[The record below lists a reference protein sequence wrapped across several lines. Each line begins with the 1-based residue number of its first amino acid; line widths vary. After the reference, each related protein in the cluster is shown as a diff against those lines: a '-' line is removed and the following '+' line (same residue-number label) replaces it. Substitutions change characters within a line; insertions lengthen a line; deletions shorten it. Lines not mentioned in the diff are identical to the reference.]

1 MKEAIFAVND
11 FGFKQMQLPAL
22 KHILTPQIL
31 HQRRSWNRWVI
42 QEKHTLK
49 KITFSRESFWTLP
62 SIRCS
67 SINQ

>member
-11 FGFKQMQLPAL
+11 FGFKQMQLHSIEA
-22 KHILTPQIL
+22 HINPSIL